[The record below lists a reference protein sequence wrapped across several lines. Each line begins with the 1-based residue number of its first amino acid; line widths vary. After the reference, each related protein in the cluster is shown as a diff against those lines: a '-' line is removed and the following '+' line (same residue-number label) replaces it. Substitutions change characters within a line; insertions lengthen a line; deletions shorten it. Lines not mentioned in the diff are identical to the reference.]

1 MQRRTLLK
9 RGLAASAAGVAVGA
23 GLLSPSV
30 VLAEWNATAFKA
42 KNLDD
47 ALTAIGGSATD
58 SGDILVEAPD
68 IAENG
73 AVVPVKVTSKIAATE
88 SIAILATNN
97 INPLT
102 SIYTL
107 GEGAEAYASVRIKMA
122 KTADVIGIVKAEGK
136 LYSAKKEVK
145 VTIGGCGG

>member
-9 RGLAASAAGVAVGA
+9 TGLAASTVAAAVGA
-23 GLLSPSV
+23 GLLVPSV

-42 KNLDD
+42 KTQEDVL
-47 ALTAIGGSATD
+47 AAIGGTATD
-58 SGDILVEAPD
+58 SGEIVVNAPD

-73 AVVPVKVTSKIAATE
+73 AVVPVKVTSKIAGTE
-88 SIAILATNN
+88 SIAILATGNN
-97 INPLT
+97 NPLT

-107 GEGAEAYASVRIKMA
+107 GAGAEAYASMRIKMA
-122 KTADVIGIVKAEGK
+122 KSADVIGIVKAGGK
-136 LYSAKKEVK
+136 LYSAKKQVK